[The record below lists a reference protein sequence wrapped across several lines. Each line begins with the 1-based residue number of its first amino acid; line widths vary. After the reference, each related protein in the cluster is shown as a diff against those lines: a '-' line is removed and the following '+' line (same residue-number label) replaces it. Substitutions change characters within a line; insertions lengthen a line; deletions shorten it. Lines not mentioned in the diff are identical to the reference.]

1 VINEKAAG
9 QLVALDEARTRLA
22 KVASIDEAKGIR
34 DKAEALRHY
43 AKQQGLGLEAQN
55 KAAEIKIRAER
66 RAGEILAEVERTP
79 PAEVA
84 KRGGHAKA
92 ATAQAGPKQRTYT
105 ETIKD
110 AGIAHGTA
118 QRWQAEASIPEPIFE
133 AFVATAKEHGA
144 ELTSAATLA
153 FAKAN
158 SPDIHT
164 DIAKSVR
171 EDPCVRWVKAL
182 GGVTDL
188 VRALEPLSRKID
200 AATKKNTR
208 GTVARLVKVFSQMED
223 DLS

>member
-1 VINEKAAG
+1 MINEKAAG

-66 RAGEILAEVERTP
+66 RAGEILAEVPRTP
-79 PAEVA
+79 PE
-84 KRGGHAKA
+84 KRNAITPHAGGKS
-92 ATAQAGPKQRTYT
+92 KTY
-105 ETIKD
+105 EQVLKD
-110 AGIAHGTA
+110 ADIKPTTA
-118 QRWQAEASIPEPIFE
+118 DRWQAEASIPEPIFE

-153 FAKAN
+153 FAKSN

>member
-1 VINEKAAG
+1 MINEKAAG

-66 RAGEILAEVERTP
+66 RAGEILAEVPRTP
-79 PAEVA
+79 PE
-84 KRGGHAKA
+84 KRNAITPHAGGKS
-92 ATAQAGPKQRTYT
+92 KTY
-105 ETIKD
+105 EQVLKD
-110 AGIAHGTA
+110 ADIKPTTA
-118 QRWQAEASIPEPIFE
+118 DRWQAEASIPEPIFE

-208 GTVARLVKVFSQMED
+208 GTVARLAKVFSQMED